1 MSVTGVTVTLVF
13 LLGPCLWSQL
23 DAITFNFTNSY
34 ENGDVKEKLLNGVSL
49 LCCSLPHMY

>member
-1 MSVTGVTVTLVF
+1 MSVTGVTVSLVF

-34 ENGDVKEKLLNGVSL
+34 EKSDVKDKD
-49 LCCSLPHMY
+49 C